1 MAITL
6 PPSRILGDS
15 GHVTDHA
22 TIRTALS
29 DLDTGLAAKAPSA
42 NPTFTGTVA
51 LPTTTTLNGVTL
63 SASGLT
69 YITSATASA
78 AATLS
83 VNNCFTSTYDTYLVM
98 WDGLGSADAYMSMRL
113 RASASDNTAANYN
126 SQILTYQG
134 TTVGTARLTGQTTWT
149 SMAGNTTANTS
160 AFIATL
166 FRPALAV
173 PTSVKSSTTYN
184 TSGGWGADSILAH
197 TASTAFDGFTL
208 YPASGTITGIVR
220 VYGYKNS

>member
-1 MAITL
+1 MAVKA
-6 PPSRILGDS
+6 SWSAGDVLS
-15 GHVTDHA
+15 AVDLTD
-22 TIRTALS
+22 TF
-29 DLDTGLAAKAPSA
+29 AAKAPSA
-42 NPTFTGTVA
+42 SPTFTGTVTMTGA
-51 LPTTTTLNGVTL
+51 TVVGL
-63 SASGLT
+63 ASGLT

-113 RASASDNTAANYN
+113 RASASDNTAAAYN

-134 TTVGTARLTGQTTWT
+134 TTATTARLTGQTTWT

-184 TSGGWGADSILAH
+184 TSGGWGSESILAH